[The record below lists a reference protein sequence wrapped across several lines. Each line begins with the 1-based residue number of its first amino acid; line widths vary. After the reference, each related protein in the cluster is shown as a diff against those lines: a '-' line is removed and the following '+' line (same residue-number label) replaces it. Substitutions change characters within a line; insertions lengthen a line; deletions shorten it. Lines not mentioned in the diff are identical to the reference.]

1 MQEQNGL
8 KKQLSV
14 MWIIIASVLVAL
26 GIIAI
31 MVIKAIGR
39 PIMNKP
45 TWKGGIIS
53 FIIGMLPLYL
63 LLCLFGVMGV
73 EREEVF

>member
-1 MQEQNGL
+1 
-8 KKQLSV
+8 
-14 MWIIIASVLVAL
+14 MWIIIASILVAL
-26 GIIAI
+26 AIIAI
-31 MVIKAIGR
+31 MVIKATGR

-53 FIIGMLPLYL
+53 FFIGMLPLYF

-73 EREEVF
+73 VREEEF

>member
-1 MQEQNGL
+1 
-8 KKQLSV
+8 

-26 GIIAI
+26 VIVAI
-31 MVIKAIGR
+31 MVIKATGR

-53 FIIGMLPLYL
+53 FLVGLLPLYF
-63 LLCLFGVMGV
+63 LLCLFGFMGI
-73 EREEVF
+73 EREEEF

>member
-1 MQEQNGL
+1 
-8 KKQLSV
+8 
-14 MWIIIASVLVAL
+14 MWILIASILVAL
-26 GIIAI
+26 VIIGL
-31 MVIKAIGR
+31 MVVKATGR

-53 FIIGMLPLYL
+53 FCIGMLPLYL

-73 EREEVF
+73 EREEEF

>member
-1 MQEQNGL
+1 
-8 KKQLSV
+8 

-53 FIIGMLPLYL
+53 FFIGMLPLYL

-73 EREEVF
+73 EREEEF

>member
-1 MQEQNGL
+1 
-8 KKQLSV
+8 
-14 MWIIIASVLVAL
+14 MWIIIASILVAMV
-26 GIIAI
+26 IIAI
-31 MVIKAIGR
+31 MVIKATRR

-53 FIIGMLPLYL
+53 FLVGLLPIYL

-73 EREEVF
+73 EREEEF

>member
-1 MQEQNGL
+1 
-8 KKQLSV
+8 